1 MQPMT
6 EPNENV
12 HSQLSAFVDNELPR
26 DETELLARR
35 LSRDAALQQSMNRYL
50 LIGEAMRSPKQV
62 PVSRNLSTRVAAAL
76 EHQEPVANDLVAEQ
90 QAKPKSGWGKTA
102 LGMSLAASVAA
113 IAMVS
118 FHGVQNPTSNSAHA
132 QIAAGNVINQPSSTS
147 SDSYVVPVAT
157 TTPSVPISAARLTN
171 YVVAHSEF
179 TSPLGRRNTMTGLVT
194 GDQQTE
200 TVDET
205 TDSTVVNNSAV
216 INSSA
221 GNNK

>member
-1 MQPMT
+1 MT

-12 HSQLSAFVDNELPR
+12 QSQLSAFLDNELPR

-35 LSRDAALQQSMNRYL
+35 LSRDSTLQQALNRYL
-50 LIGEAMRSPKQV
+50 LIGEALRSPGQTQM
-62 PVSRNLSTRVAAAL
+62 PRDLSIRVAAAL
-76 EHQEPVANDLVAEQ
+76 EQYQEQPSTHSEIAPPLL
-90 QAKPKSGWGKTA
+90 KPKSGWRRTA

-118 FHGVQNPTSNSAHA
+118 FHSIQNPASNADGQFALSTV
-132 QIAAGNVINQPSSTS
+132 NSTLSSTA

-200 TVDET
+200 AVDES
-205 TDSTVVNNSAV
+205 TDST
-216 INSSA
+216 
-221 GNNK
+221 GTNK